1 MARRPTLMVAVAL
14 STLLH
19 VGVVAL
25 APRREA
31 APSPAPKPRPVPV
44 AARKEAVRLLEQAM
58 AQTPVPEVPKVAAKA
73 PPKPT
78 QAPRPAPRPRP
89 TADKPPAAPPPP
101 SPAPL
106 VLSKVAMGGGVQ
118 VQTGSESS
126 VLGDPSVDA
135 ATWKKPE
142 PAPALDADA
151 GVQAPPRKVVVV
163 PPELIEEAKGH
174 YPEEHRD
181 LMRVVRVRLLLLI
194 DETGKVVEA
203 KVTKGDLPAFDAEAV
218 RTAMRL
224 RFRPA
229 TKDGVQI
236 PYRLTW
242 TVVFI
247 PEGA

>member
-1 MARRPTLMVAVAL
+1 
-14 STLLH
+14 
-19 VGVVAL
+19 
-25 APRREA
+25 
-31 APSPAPKPRPVPV
+31 
-44 AARKEAVRLLEQAM
+44 
-58 AQTPVPEVPKVAAKA
+58 
-73 PPKPT
+73 
-78 QAPRPAPRPRP
+78 
-89 TADKPPAAPPPP
+89 
-101 SPAPL
+101 
-106 VLSKVAMGGGVQ
+106 MGGGVQ

-181 LMRVVRVRLLLLI
+181 LMRVVRVRLLLLV

-203 KVTKGDLPAFDAEAV
+203 KVTRGDLPAFDAEAV

-229 TKDGVQI
+229 TKDGVPI